1 MKLLICGKPRNIY
14 FKDDTVYY
22 KNNGIKNDI
31 TNYFKKTGELK
42 KQYSNLLIENKKRK
56 IIGGN
61 VSFNTFSTI
70 RVMADTDPNTKWDNK
85 TKIDVYEKLLQMFLL
100 SKIRMDNHST
110 LFDPRANLSDIDKQK
125 FINAL
130 LIIAG
135 IYEPNNNIL
144 TNIDFQKINETKK
157 EDIDEANKHYTDAKE
172 KILTDYKPGSI
183 IDTKDTEK
191 LNASF
196 AQLNKIN
203 SFHNNNI
210 SALLTEESENFSNIN
225 LDNIKDLLDIVPYQ
239 RIVTKLKIIKEIN
252 NDPVEIA
259 YCNYQLKALENLK
272 SLMLN
277 ARIFESNVPSI

>member
-144 TNIDFQKINETKK
+144 TNIDFQKIN
-157 EDIDEANKHYTDAKE
+157 
-172 KILTDYKPGSI
+172 
-183 IDTKDTEK
+183 
-191 LNASF
+191 
-196 AQLNKIN
+196 
-203 SFHNNNI
+203 
-210 SALLTEESENFSNIN
+210 
-225 LDNIKDLLDIVPYQ
+225 
-239 RIVTKLKIIKEIN
+239 
-252 NDPVEIA
+252 
-259 YCNYQLKALENLK
+259 
-272 SLMLN
+272 
-277 ARIFESNVPSI
+277 

>member
-1 MKLLICGKPRNIY
+1 MKLLINGKPKNIY

-22 KNNGIKNDI
+22 KSNGIENNI
-31 TNYFKKTGELK
+31 TNYFKKNGELK
-42 KQYSNLLIENKKRK
+42 KQYSNLLIENKKK

-100 SKIRMDNHST
+100 SKIRMDNHPT
-110 LFDPRANLSDIDKQK
+110 LFDPLANLSDIDKKK

-130 LIIAG
+130 LIISG
-135 IYEPNNNIL
+135 IYKPTNNNIL
-144 TNIDFQKINETKK
+144 TNINFQKINEIN
-157 EDIDEANKHYTDAKE
+157 EDEIDEAKKHYTDAKE

-183 IDTKDTEK
+183 IDTKD
-191 LNASF
+191 LNESF
-196 AQLNKIN
+196 AKLNKIN

-210 SALLTEESENFSNIN
+210 SALLTEESEKVSNIN
-225 LDNIKDLLDIVPYQ
+225 LENIKDLLDIVPYQ

-252 NDPVEIA
+252 DNPLEIA
-259 YCNYQLKALENLK
+259 YCDYQLKPLENLK
-272 SLMLN
+272 DLMIN
-277 ARIFESNVPSI
+277 ARIFESNVS

>member
-1 MKLLICGKPRNIY
+1 MKLLIGGKPKNIY
-14 FKDDTVYY
+14 FKDNTVYY
-22 KNNGIKNDI
+22 KSNGIENNI

-70 RVMADTDPNTKWDNK
+70 RVMADTDPNTIWDNK

-130 LIIAG
+130 LIISG
-135 IYEPNNNIL
+135 IYPTNNNIL
-144 TNIDFQKINETKK
+144 TNINFQKINETET
-157 EDIDEANKHYTDAKE
+157 EDIDQAKKHYTDAKT
-172 KILTDYKPGSI
+172 KSI
-183 IDTKDTEK
+183 IDTKD
-191 LNASF
+191 LNNSF
-196 AQLNKIN
+196 ATLNKIN
-203 SFHNNNI
+203 SLHNNNI
-210 SALLTEESENFSNIN
+210 SALLTKESENVSNIN

-252 NDPVEIA
+252 DNPLEIA
-259 YCNYQLKALENLK
+259 YYDYQLKALENLK
-272 SLMLN
+272 CLMLN
-277 ARIFESNVPSI
+277 ARIFE

>member
-1 MKLLICGKPRNIY
+1 MKLLIGGKPKNIY
-14 FKDDTVYY
+14 FKDNTVYY
-22 KNNGIKNDI
+22 KSNGIENNI

-42 KQYSNLLIENKKRK
+42 KQYSNLLIENKKQK

-70 RVMADTDPNTKWDNK
+70 RVMADTDPNTIWDNK

-130 LIIAG
+130 LIISG
-135 IYEPNNNIL
+135 IYPTNNNIL
-144 TNIDFQKINETKK
+144 TNINFQKINETEK
-157 EDIDEANKHYTDAKE
+157 EDIDQAKKDYTDAKT
-172 KILTDYKPGSI
+172 KILADYKPESI
-183 IDTKDTEK
+183 IDTKD
-191 LNASF
+191 LNNSF
-196 AQLNKIN
+196 ATLNKIN
-203 SFHNNNI
+203 SLHNNNI
-210 SALLTEESENFSNIN
+210 SALLTKKSENVSNIN

-252 NDPVEIA
+252 DNPLEIA
-259 YCNYQLKALENLK
+259 YYDYQLKALENLK

-277 ARIFESNVPSI
+277 ARIFE